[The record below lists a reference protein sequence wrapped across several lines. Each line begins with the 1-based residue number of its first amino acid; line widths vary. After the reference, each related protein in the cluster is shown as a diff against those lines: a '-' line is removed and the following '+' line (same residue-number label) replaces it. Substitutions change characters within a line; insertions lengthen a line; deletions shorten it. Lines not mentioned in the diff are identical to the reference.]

1 MSKMLTIDD
10 LCEILQLRPNTIR
23 NYLKEGKLIGSKFGR
38 EWRVKQE
45 DLDEFID
52 QNRNTSQGG

>member
-23 NYLKEGKLIGSKFGR
+23 NYLKEGKIRGSKFGR

-45 DLDEFID
+45 DLDKFIED
-52 QNRNTSQGG
+52 NSNTNK